1 MKLKD
6 TISDEVKQR
15 LLIIYG
21 VHDLDEIV
29 NLDQLIITAEIIEI
43 TKPKDDK
50 PRENKINDKIN

>member
-1 MKLKD
+1 MKLKE

-29 NLDQLIITAEIIEI
+29 NFDQLIITAEIIEI

-50 PRENKINDKIN
+50 PRENKRNDEVN